1 LLLPRLAV
9 GLQNVAG
16 TGFYV
21 CLNLHRMYLLFIC
34 SGNERLAI
42 GVYHSAITSFDVCFN
57 FQVYHLLSVG
67 NRRLYRRKRLSLN

>member
-1 LLLPRLAV
+1 
-9 GLQNVAG
+9 
-16 TGFYV
+16 
-21 CLNLHRMYLLFIC
+21 MYLLFIC